1 MKLTKANKNDPRATV
16 PRWNEK
22 YLDIEVLIGAGPYYP
37 LGPCWKYQIQTDP
50 AIMNSVDAIIKA

>member
-22 YLDIEVLIGAGPYYP
+22 YLDIDVLIGAGPYYP
-37 LGPCWKYQIQTDP
+37 LGPC
-50 AIMNSVDAIIKA
+50 